1 MKRNEFLFI
10 VDILNAIDLIE
21 RSSKD
26 LSQRTFESDVD
37 IVDATIRRL
46 EVIGEAVKNLPLS
59 LRDKYPEVHWKG
71 VAGFRDVLTHG
82 YFKIDL
88 NLVWKIIKDDLPVL
102 KKQILQIKN
111 NLKQNQLGKKTQAHE
126 NAHGNARDFCNVQ

>member
-1 MKRNEFLFI
+1 MKRNESLFI
-10 VDILNAIDLIE
+10 IDILNAIDLIE

-46 EVIGEAVKNLPLS
+46 EVIGEAVKNLSPS

-71 VAGFRDVLTHG
+71 VARFRDVLTHS
-82 YFKIDL
+82 YFRVDL

-111 NLKQNQLGKKTQAHE
+111 ELEQNSS
-126 NAHGNARDFCNVQ
+126 NSGNI